1 MKAPK
6 GWPSDSTLRARRIV
20 VVPDLRELLSDQVRI
35 NHIAVEGA
43 YLSALRPKEGGGLP
57 HRSPDALDFKEAR
70 NELIRNA
77 AYSRAAKRGVTRLEL
92 EDWLA
97 AEAEV
102 DSRLN
107 E

>member
-1 MKAPK
+1 MPSRASTENIHEQPSRRPVLHLPK
-6 GWPSDSTLRARRIV
+6 TRR
-20 VVPDLRELLSDQVRI
+20 P
-35 NHIAVEGA
+35 
-43 YLSALRPKEGGGLP
+43 PP

-77 AYSRAAKRGVTRLEL
+77 AYSRAAKRGVARLEL

-102 DSRLN
+102 DSRLS